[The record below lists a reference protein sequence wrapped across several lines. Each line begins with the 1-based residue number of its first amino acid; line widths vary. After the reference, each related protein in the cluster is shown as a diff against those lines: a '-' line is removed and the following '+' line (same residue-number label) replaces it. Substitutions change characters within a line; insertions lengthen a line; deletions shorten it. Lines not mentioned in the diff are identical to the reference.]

1 MEGVPAALTAP
12 RSAAEEDGAGAG
24 AFDHKCQKS
33 QQRQMMAIVA
43 AVATRAGRGRVTLPF
58 YCYIKHSE
66 SPGIAKLY

>member
-1 MEGVPAALTAP
+1 VEGVPAALTAP

-24 AFDHKCQKS
+24 AFDRKCQKS

-58 YCYIKHSE
+58 
-66 SPGIAKLY
+66 